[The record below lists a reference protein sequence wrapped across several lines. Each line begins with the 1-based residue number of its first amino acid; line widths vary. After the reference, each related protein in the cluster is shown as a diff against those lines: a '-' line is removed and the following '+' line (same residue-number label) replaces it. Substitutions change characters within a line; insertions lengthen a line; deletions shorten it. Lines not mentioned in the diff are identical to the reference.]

1 MSAWGDEQYTRLDVS
16 LASPTPQGET
26 VNSAVDD
33 AIQGNLKALQD
44 KANQLIASQKT
55 EIQSLAAELAKLKA
69 KVQPQTSPPDDK
81 LAFKVTRS
89 ERKLVQRS

>member
-1 MSAWGDEQYTRLDVS
+1 MSAWGDEQYTRLDVA

-26 VNSAVDD
+26 VDSAVDD

-44 KANQLIASQKT
+44 KANQLIASQRT
-55 EIQSLAAELAKLKA
+55 EIQSLGAELAELNA
-69 KVQPQTSPPDDK
+69 KNSTSNEPARDK

>member
-1 MSAWGDEQYTRLDVS
+1 MSAWGDEQYTRLDVA

-44 KANQLIASQKT
+44 KANQLIASQRT
-55 EIQSLAAELAKLKA
+55 EIQSLGAELAELKVKFNLKRA
-69 KVQPQTSPPDDK
+69 RPRQACLQSY
-81 LAFKVTRS
+81 A
-89 ERKLVQRS
+89 QRA